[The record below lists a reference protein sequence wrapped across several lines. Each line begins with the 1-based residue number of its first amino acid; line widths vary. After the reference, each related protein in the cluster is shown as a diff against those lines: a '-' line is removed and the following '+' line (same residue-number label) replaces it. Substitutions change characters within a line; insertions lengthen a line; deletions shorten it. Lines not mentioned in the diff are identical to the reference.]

1 LILSSVYVAL
11 HPRLGVQAK
20 PLCCRHHRAKQA
32 PRWHLRQDQPGQMT
46 WRLPHDREY
55 QTAGEPYPI

>member
-1 LILSSVYVAL
+1 VRPGGLDVRHLRKHA
-11 HPRLGVQAK
+11 
-20 PLCCRHHRAKQA
+20 PLCRRRHRAKQA
-32 PRWHLRQDQPGQMT
+32 PHWHLRQDQPGQMT